1 MLNLCRQLGNQLA
14 VPMLACF
21 KFLVLGKPSPAKFAN
36 VKTWS
41 LLCNSH
47 PVMSRLLDTFT
58 TTEVLGIG
66 NRPQGLNQLVEG
78 NTMELTIDEIIAKTL
93 SLSIRL
99 DREMR
104 FEESA
109 TLSQAVAWIITKR
122 RELDRLQHPVNV
134 DRSLITRELRVIA
147 EFQAEEA
154 KRAIS

>member
-1 MLNLCRQLGNQLA
+1 
-14 VPMLACF
+14 
-21 KFLVLGKPSPAKFAN
+21 
-36 VKTWS
+36 
-41 LLCNSH
+41 
-47 PVMSRLLDTFT
+47 
-58 TTEVLGIG
+58 
-66 NRPQGLNQLVEG
+66 
-78 NTMELTIDEIIAKTL
+78 MELTIDEIIAKTL

-109 TLSQAVAWIITKR
+109 TLNQAVAWIVTKR

>member
-1 MLNLCRQLGNQLA
+1 
-14 VPMLACF
+14 
-21 KFLVLGKPSPAKFAN
+21 
-36 VKTWS
+36 
-41 LLCNSH
+41 
-47 PVMSRLLDTFT
+47 
-58 TTEVLGIG
+58 
-66 NRPQGLNQLVEG
+66 
-78 NTMELTIDEIIAKTL
+78 MELTIDEIIAKTL